1 MKIVI
6 TTEVLQKEGLTLQDF
21 GILLYYI
28 GGETKDIC
36 PEISEKLWRK
46 NLLTKELLGYSFN
59 TPIMST
65 IEGWFAE
72 SNTVNNEMDRFM
84 ALADKLR
91 ALYPSGRKEGT
102 SYMWKD
108 NTVTIAKKL
117 KTLCDKFQVTFTDE
131 EAINATKRYI
141 AQFNGNYSYMQ
152 LLKYFILKR
161 DNDKMEETSQLI
173 SFMQNED
180 ACVSNDIGELI

>member
-36 PEISEKLWRK
+36 PEIYEKLWRK
-46 NLLTKELLGYSFN
+46 NLLIKELLGYSFN
-59 TPIMST
+59 TPVMPT

-72 SNTVNNEMDRFM
+72 SNAVNNEMDRFM

-141 AQFNGNYSYMQ
+141 AQFNGNYGYMQ
-152 LLKYFILKR
+152 LLNYFILKR
-161 DNDKMEETSQLI
+161 DNNKMVVLRH
-173 SFMQNED
+173 
-180 ACVSNDIGELI
+180 

>member
-46 NLLTKELLGYSFN
+46 NLLIKELLGYSFN
-59 TPIMST
+59 TPIMPT

-72 SNTVNNEMDRFM
+72 SNAVDNEMDRFM

-141 AQFNGNYSYMQ
+141 AQFNGNYGYMQ

-161 DNDKMEETSQLI
+161 DNNKMEETSQLI

-180 ACVSNDIGELI
+180 ACISNDIGELI